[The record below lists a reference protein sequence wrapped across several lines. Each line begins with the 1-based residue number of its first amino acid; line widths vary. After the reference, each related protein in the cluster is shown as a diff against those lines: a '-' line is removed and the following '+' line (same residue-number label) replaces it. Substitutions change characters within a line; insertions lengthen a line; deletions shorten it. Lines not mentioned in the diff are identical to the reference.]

1 MVTLYN
7 LATIADK
14 NKVGMPSLLQLNL
27 FDVRQVEETECHE
40 VFWPYSIKSLAINP
54 LKHSVLIISQSL

>member
-1 MVTLYN
+1 MVEKQLLRLSKSPAIGTEYEIKNAAASVIEDALVVTLYN

-27 FDVRQVEETECHE
+27 FDVR
-40 VFWPYSIKSLAINP
+40 
-54 LKHSVLIISQSL
+54 